1 MIFSDKA
8 IHLALGT
15 LSGEKRSSASKTA
28 TVCSRHLN
36 NNFKILSV
44 MKIFTL
50 GFLWFKNQMAK
61 KNLNGLSISKQ
72 FVLLSSFFNIKKN

>member
-28 TVCSRHLN
+28 AVCSRHLN
-36 NNFKILSV
+36 NNFEILSV
-44 MKIFTL
+44 MKTFTL
-50 GFLWFKNQMAK
+50 GLFWFKNQMAK
-61 KNLNGLSISKQ
+61 IKTKWLIHFQTVCST
-72 FVLLSSFFNIKKN
+72 LLIL